1 MQPLVKSSFSSE
13 ATDPEHSKTEHS
25 SSGLLLHD
33 EKAGSSYSS
42 VFESENEER
51 RRIIEARDSLCIND
65 PIVKVKERSWELPTH
80 GSDSGVS
87 VRSEILQGESFEINT
102 TQNLEES
109 FEETLEQVASTISLH
124 SEKKNSFISL
134 KSEDQETISQELVLE
149 EEIDSADEPELA
161 VEVIEDKA
169 EMPIDMLNEE
179 CHTCSLIE
187 DKRFSLILE
196 KLENVS
202 SENEED
208 VFEEV
213 SCRSMRRSQAL
224 SIKMNRSIE
233 FEVEELPRVETCV
246 PLGRCGTPDRKERAE
261 TSLRVSFCENSC
273 LMRNRCIEIH
283 KSTNNLKGLLS
294 HLSDN
299 PSPLCRNFQKDP
311 SFY

>member
-1 MQPLVKSSFSSE
+1 MQPLVQSSFSSE
-13 ATDPEHSKTEHS
+13 ITDPEHSKNEHN
-25 SSGLLLHD
+25 GLLLHD

-51 RRIIEARDSLCIND
+51 PRIIEARDSLCIND
-65 PIVKVKERSWELPTH
+65 PVVKVKERSWEFPTH

-87 VRSEILQGESFEINT
+87 VRSEMLQGESFDINT
-102 TQNLEES
+102 TQDQGES
-109 FEETLEQVASTISLH
+109 FEEMIEQAASTLSLH
-124 SEKKNSFISL
+124 SEKRSSFISL

-149 EEIDSADEPELA
+149 EELETADEPELA

-179 CHTCSLIE
+179 CQTCSVIE

-196 KLENVS
+196 KLEDVS

-213 SCRSMRRSQAL
+213 TSRSIRRSEAL

-261 TSLRVSFCENSC
+261 TTLRVSFHENLC
-273 LMRNRCIEIH
+273 VIQNMCIEDKKPMNDLI
-283 KSTNNLKGLLS
+283 LV
-294 HLSDN
+294 
-299 PSPLCRNFQKDP
+299 FM
-311 SFY
+311 

>member
-1 MQPLVKSSFSSE
+1 MQPLVQSSFSSE
-13 ATDPEHSKTEHS
+13 ITDPENSKNEHS

-65 PIVKVKERSWELPTH
+65 PVVKVKERSWEFPTH

-87 VRSEILQGESFEINT
+87 VRSEMLQGESFDINT
-102 TQNLEES
+102 TQDQGES
-109 FEETLEQVASTISLH
+109 FEETIEQEASTLSLH
-124 SEKKNSFISL
+124 SEKRNSFISL
-134 KSEDQETISQELVLE
+134 KSVDQETISQELVLE
-149 EEIDSADEPELA
+149 EELETADEPELA

-169 EMPIDMLNEE
+169 EIPLDMLDEE

-196 KLENVS
+196 KLEDVS
-202 SENEED
+202 SENDED

-233 FEVEELPRVETCV
+233 FEVEERPRVETCI

-261 TSLRVSFCENSC
+261 TSLRVSFYVNSR
-273 LMRNRCIEIH
+273 LIQSQCIENH
-283 KSTNNLKGLLS
+283 KPNEYGKSSIKLPSLM
-294 HLSDN
+294 
-299 PSPLCRNFQKDP
+299 SPLCLEPKF
-311 SFY
+311 

>member
-1 MQPLVKSSFSSE
+1 MQPLVQSSFSSE
-13 ATDPEHSKTEHS
+13 ITDPEHSKNEHN
-25 SSGLLLHD
+25 GLLLHD

-51 RRIIEARDSLCIND
+51 PRIIEARDSLCIND
-65 PIVKVKERSWELPTH
+65 PVVKVKERSWEFPTH

-87 VRSEILQGESFEINT
+87 VRSEMLQGESFDINT
-102 TQNLEES
+102 TQDQGES
-109 FEETLEQVASTISLH
+109 FEEMIEQAASTLSLH
-124 SEKKNSFISL
+124 SDKRNSFISL

-149 EEIDSADEPELA
+149 EELETADEPELA

-179 CHTCSLIE
+179 CQTCSVIE

-196 KLENVS
+196 KLEDVS

-213 SCRSMRRSQAL
+213 TSRSIRRSEAL

-261 TSLRVSFCENSC
+261 TTLRVSFHENSC
-273 LMRNRCIEIH
+273 VIH
-283 KSTNNLKGLLS
+283 KYV
-294 HLSDN
+294 H
-299 PSPLCRNFQKDP
+299 
-311 SFY
+311 